1 MFPPIDGNPEELC
14 SRGTSPAELAKSQ
27 LWCNG
32 HEWLMKARNEWPD
45 MQQARK
51 PKSHVRNENS
61 KETGNRDYHMCG
73 SAGKQTSDC
82 GKAKSICYQ
91 YWLETEVNALLKLEP
106 INTCSCQSKEGS
118 PQQVKD
124 GREPDQ

>member
-1 MFPPIDGNPEELC
+1 MFPPIDGNPAELC
-14 SRGTSPAELAKSQ
+14 SRGTSPVELAKSQ

-32 HEWLMKARNEWPD
+32 HEWLMKARNEWPE
-45 MQQARK
+45 MQEARK

-73 SAGKQTSDC
+73 SAGKPTSDC